1 MNHKNMSM
9 KKTYWKGF
17 DEKNQSPE
25 FVENSNKEFRE
36 DLTVDEFVGSEAVG
50 DFQTGR
56 RDFLKFLGFGVA
68 AATLAS
74 CEAPVIKSIPYV
86 NKPEDITPGVANWYA
101 STFYDGN
108 DYGSVL
114 VKAREGRPIWIK
126 GNKDF
131 GLTRGGVTPR
141 MTASVLDL
149 YNSERLRGPVNAG
162 ADADWSSVDADIQA
176 KLKEVAAKGGK
187 IRLMSNT
194 IISPSTELVI
204 NDFISSLGGEVAEMA
219 APVVAPVEGDSIVA
233 PVIAAVE
240 GESVADMIA
249 APVAANDA
257 DVKHVQYDAVSYSA
271 MRKAN
276 EESFGTA
283 VIPAYDFSRAKAI
296 VSIDADFMANWLM
309 HTKYNV
315 DYAETRKPESGW
327 MSKHFHFE
335 SVLSLTGANSDSRCP
350 IKPSEQGAVAA
361 AILKHVSG
369 KDLGIAVSAEIDA
382 YAAKAADKLKEHK
395 GESLVVAGA
404 NDKGVQV
411 IVNAINNA
419 LNNYG
424 KTIDLDN
431 AVQLKKADDALV
443 EELVNDVVAGKVD
456 ALIMYG
462 VNPVYSLPNGAEF
475 GAALANVGL
484 TVSFSEFADET
495 ASKCTYVCPDHNYLE
510 SWNDFNPQVGQYAI
524 QQPVIRPLFDS
535 RQAQESLLVWAGKA
549 ERGDKESKTYYN
561 YIKEG
566 WEKYGFPNQTEY
578 LTFSEYWNWAVHNG
592 SPAGTSMP
600 AQSVSF
606 NDTTS
611 SAAKSLKS
619 SDAAWE
625 VVAYQK
631 VEIGEGQYTANPWL
645 QELPDAVTKVCWDN
659 YVTMAPADCYDVFEI
674 TGTEKGKWDGLYIE
688 QETPVNM
695 VNVTVGEQVLKL
707 PVYPLPGQARGTI
720 GVALGYGRAEN
731 QEAIGKAAF
740 QIKLDESGEY
750 ELDAD
755 GNKKPIGGNSY
766 KFTSFENGSLKYYAD
781 AEVANANEKYF
792 LACTQTHHTIM
803 GRTSIL
809 RETNIDTIIH
819 GDKDDYNP
827 AHELH
832 IHTKGHGEHVN
843 ATDVSL
849 WEEHPVE
856 FVGHRWGMSVDLTA
870 CNGCGVCI
878 IACHS
883 ENNVSV
889 VGKDEIRRSRDMHW
903 LRMDRYFSS
912 IDDDA
917 RARWEKDKRAEGND
931 WSYANMEVPE
941 DNPSVVFMP
950 MMCHHCNHAPC
961 ETVCP
966 VAATTHSN
974 EGLNMMAY
982 NRCIGTRYCGNNC
995 PYKVRRFNWFNYRDY
1010 RKFKNVNNSQDEM
1023 ARMVLN
1029 PDVTV
1034 RSRGVMEKCSFC
1046 VQRIQEGKLNAK
1058 SEARVVVD
1066 GDVVA
1071 ACADACPSG
1080 AIVFGDWNDEDSLVR
1095 SKTASPRAYQALEEV
1110 GIKPNVW
1117 YQVKVRNVEEAVEV
1131 AHTETADEAH
1141 NEEH

>member
-1 MNHKNMSM
+1 MSM
-9 KKTYWKGF
+9 KKTYWKGL
-17 DEKNQSPE
+17 DEKDQSPE
-25 FVENSNKEFRE
+25 FVQSSNKEFRE
-36 DLTVDEFVGSEAVG
+36 DLSVDEFIGSEAIG

-74 CEAPVIKSIPYV
+74 CETPVIKSIPYV
-86 NKPEDITPGVANWYA
+86 NKPEDVTPGVANWYA

-108 DYGSVL
+108 DYGNVL
-114 VKAREGRPIWIK
+114 VKAREGRPIWVK

-131 GLTRGGVTPR
+131 GLTKGGITPR
-141 MTASVLDL
+141 IGASVLNL
-149 YNSERLRGPVNAG
+149 YNNDRLRGAVSAG
-162 ADADWSSVDADIQA
+162 SSVSWTDADADIKS
-176 KLKEVAAKGGK
+176 KLKSIVDKGGK
-187 IRLMSNT
+187 VRVLSNT
-194 IISPSTELVI
+194 IISPSTNLVI
-204 NDFISSLGGEVAEMA
+204 DDFIGALGGEVTGMVSPTAVSA
-219 APVVAPVEGDSIVA
+219 ASSASVTEAIV
-233 PVIAAVE
+233 PEELAAVLPA
-240 GESVADMIA
+240 SASSADI
-249 APVAANDA
+249 
-257 DVKHVQYDAVSYSA
+257 KHVQYDAVSYSA
-271 MRKAN
+271 IRKAN
-276 EESFGTA
+276 EESFGKA
-283 VIPAYDFSRAKAI
+283 VIPSYDFSRAKAI
-296 VSIDADFMANWLM
+296 VSIDADFIGNWLM
-309 HTKYNV
+309 HSRYNV
-315 DYAETRKPESGW
+315 DYGKTRNPESGW

-335 SVLSLTGANSDSRCP
+335 SVMSLTGANSDSRCP

-361 AILKHVSG
+361 AILKHITGTDSG
-369 KDLGIAVSAEIDA
+369 VAVSAEIDA

-395 GESLVVAGA
+395 GESLVVSGS
-404 NDKGVQV
+404 NNKEIQ
-411 IVNAINNA
+411 ILVNAINFA

-431 AVQLKKADDALV
+431 EVYLKQADDAKV
-443 EELVNDVVAGKVD
+443 EELVNEIIAGDVD
-456 ALIMYG
+456 ALIIYG
-462 VNPVYSLPNGAEF
+462 TNPVYTLPNGAAF
-475 GAALANVGL
+475 GEALMNVEL
-484 TVSFSEFADET
+484 SVSFSEFADET
-495 ASKCTYVCPDHNYLE
+495 ASKCTYICPDHNYLE
-510 SWNDFNPQVGQYAI
+510 SWNDYNPQVGQYAI
-524 QQPVIRPLFDS
+524 QQPIIRPLFDS
-535 RQAQESLLVWAGKA
+535 RQAQESLLVWSGNA

-561 YIKEG
+561 YIRNS
-566 WEKYGFPNQTEY
+566 WETLCFPRQ
-578 LTFSEYWNWAVHNG
+578 SEHLIFEDYWNWTVHNG
-592 SPAGTSMP
+592 SPAEMKIPHTKVSMSVVASAP
-600 AQSVSF
+600 AFQ
-606 NDTTS
+606 
-611 SAAKSLKS
+611 KLIPRS

-625 VVAYQK
+625 VVSYQK
-631 VEIGEGQYTANPWL
+631 GAIGEGQYSANPWL
-645 QELPDAVTKVCWDN
+645 QELPDAITKVCWDN
-659 YVTMAPADCYDVFEI
+659 YVTMAPADCYDLFNI
-674 TGTEKGKWDGLYIE
+674 TGNEKGKWDGLYIE

-707 PVYPLPGQARGTI
+707 PVYPLPGQARGTV

-731 QEAIGKAAF
+731 QEAIGSAAF
-740 QIKLDESGEY
+740 QIKLDQTGDY
-750 ELDAD
+750 DLDSE

-766 KFTSFENGSLKYYAD
+766 KFTSFQNGSIKYYAD
-781 AEVANANEKYF
+781 AEVVDASEKYF

-809 RETNIDTIIH
+809 RETNLESFIN
-819 GDKDDYNP
+819 GNKEDYNP
-827 AHELH
+827 PHELH
-832 IHTKGHGEHVN
+832 VHTKGHGEHVK

-856 FVGHRWGMSVDLTA
+856 FVGHRWGMSIDLTS

-878 IACHS
+878 VACHS

-889 VGKDEIRRSRDMHW
+889 VGKDEIRRARDMHW

-917 RARWEKDKRAEGND
+917 RARWQNDKRAEGND
-931 WSYANMEVPE
+931 WSYANLEVPE

-950 MMCHHCNHAPC
+950 MMCQHCNHAPC

-1010 RKFKNVNNSQDEM
+1010 RKFKHVNNSQDEM

-1058 SEARVVVD
+1058 KESRAVVD
-1066 GDVVA
+1066 GDVVT
-1071 ACADACPSG
+1071 ACADACPGG

-1095 SKTASPRAYQALEEV
+1095 SKTSGDRAYQALEEIGV
-1110 GIKPNVW
+1110 KPNVW
-1117 YQVKVRNVEEAVEV
+1117 YQVKVRNVEESAEV
-1131 AHTETADEAH
+1131 AHADADAGTEGH
-1141 NEEH
+1141 S

>member
-1 MNHKNMSM
+1 M
-9 KKTYWKGF
+9 KKTYWKGL
-17 DEKNQSPE
+17 DEKDQSPE
-25 FVENSNKEFRE
+25 FVQNSNKEFRE
-36 DLTVDEFVGSEAVG
+36 DLSVDEFIGSEAIG

-74 CEAPVIKSIPYV
+74 CETPVIKSIPYV
-86 NKPEDITPGVANWYA
+86 NKPEDVTPGVANWYA

-108 DYGSVL
+108 DYGNIL
-114 VKAREGRPIWIK
+114 VKAREGRPIWVK

-131 GLTRGGVTPR
+131 GLTRGGITPR
-141 MTASVLDL
+141 IGASVLNL
-149 YNSERLRGPVNAG
+149 YNNDRLRGPVTG
-162 ADADWSSVDADIQA
+162 GSSVSWTDADADIKSNLKAIADR
-176 KLKEVAAKGGK
+176 GGK
-187 IRLMSNT
+187 VRILSNT
-194 IISPSTELVI
+194 IISPSTNLVI
-204 NDFISSLGGEVAEMA
+204 NEFIGSLGGEVAEID
-219 APVVAPVEGDSIVA
+219 APVVATVASDPTLIDAIV
-233 PVIAAVE
+233 PEDIAVVLPA
-240 GESVADMIA
+240 SASS
-249 APVAANDA
+249 A

-276 EESFGTA
+276 EESFGKA

-296 VSIDADFMANWLM
+296 VSLDADFMANWLM

-315 DYAETRKPESGW
+315 DYAETRKPETGW

-335 SVLSLTGANSDSRCP
+335 SVMSLTGANADSRCP

-361 AILKHVSG
+361 AILKHVGG
-369 KDLGIAVSAEIDA
+369 KDLGVSISDEINA

-395 GESLVVAGA
+395 GESLVIAGA
-404 NDKGVQV
+404 NDKGIQV
-411 IVNAINNA
+411 IVNAINNE

-424 KTIDLDN
+424 NTFDLDN
-431 AVQLKKADDALV
+431 PINLKKADDAKV
-443 EELVNDVVAGKVD
+443 EELVNDVIEGNVD
-456 ALIMYG
+456 ALIIYG
-462 VNPVYSLPNGAEF
+462 ANPVYTLPNGAKF
-475 GAALANVGL
+475 GEKLAEVEL
-484 TVSFSEFADET
+484 SVSFSEFADET
-495 ASKCTYVCPDHNYLE
+495 ASKCTYICPDHNYLE
-510 SWNDFNPQVGQYAI
+510 SWNDLNPQVGNYAI
-524 QQPVIRPLFDS
+524 QQPVIRPLFNS
-535 RQAQESLLVWAGKA
+535 RQAQESFLVWAGKA
-549 ERGDKESKTYYN
+549 QRGDKESKTYYN
-561 YIKEG
+561 YIQDS
-566 WEKYGFPNQTEY
+566 WRNYGFPMQSEY
-578 LTFSEYWNWAVHNG
+578 ATFDEYWNWSVHNG
-592 SPAGTSMP
+592 SSVATTMP
-600 AQSVSF
+600 SSPLSYA
-606 NDTTS
+606 DTTS
-611 SAAKSLKS
+611 VAASSLIS
-619 SDAAWE
+619 SEAAWE

-631 VEIGEGQYTANPWL
+631 VEIGEGQYSANPWL
-645 QELPDAVTKVCWDN
+645 QELPDAITKVCWDN
-659 YVTMAPADCYDVFEI
+659 FVTMAPADCYDIFNI
-674 TGTEKGKWDGLYIE
+674 TGSEKGKWDGLYIE

-707 PVYPLPGQARGTI
+707 PVYPLPGQARGTV

-731 QEAIGKAAF
+731 QEAIGSAAF
-740 QIKLDESGEY
+740 QIKLDQTGDY
-750 ELDAD
+750 DLDAD
-755 GNKKPIGGNSY
+755 GNKKPIGGNAY
-766 KFTSFENGSLKYYAD
+766 KFTSFENASIKYYAD
-781 AEVANANEKYF
+781 AEVADANEKYF

-809 RETNIDTIIH
+809 RETNLESIITGH
-819 GDKDDYNP
+819 KEDYNP
-827 AHELH
+827 PHELH
-832 IHTKGHGEHVN
+832 VHTKGHGEHVK

-878 IACHS
+878 VACHS

-889 VGKDEIRRSRDMHW
+889 VGKDEIRRARDMHW

-917 RARWEKDKRAEGND
+917 RARWEEDKRAEGND
-931 WSYANMEVPE
+931 WSYANLEVPE

-950 MMCHHCNHAPC
+950 MMCQHCNHAPC

-1010 RKFKNVNNSQDEM
+1010 RKFKHVNNSQDEM

-1058 SEARVVVD
+1058 TESRPVVD
-1066 GDVVA
+1066 GDVVT

-1080 AIVFGDWNDEDSLVR
+1080 AIVFGDWNDEESLVR
-1095 SKTASPRAYQALEEV
+1095 SKTSGDRAYQALEEIGV
-1110 GIKPNVW
+1110 KPNVW
-1117 YQVKVRNVEEAVEV
+1117 YQVKVRNVEEASEV
-1131 AHTETADEAH
+1131 LHAESAT
-1141 NEEH
+1141 EEHS

>member
-1 MNHKNMSM
+1 MNHKKMSM
-9 KKTYWKGF
+9 KKTYWKGL
-17 DEKNQSPE
+17 DEKDQSPE
-25 FVENSNKEFRE
+25 FVQNSNKEFRE
-36 DLTVDEFVGSEAVG
+36 DLSVDEFIGSEAIG

-74 CEAPVIKSIPYV
+74 CETPVIKSIPYV

-108 DYGSVL
+108 DYGNVL
-114 VKAREGRPIWIK
+114 VKAREGRPIWVK

-131 GLTRGGVTPR
+131 GLTRGGITPR
-141 MTASVLDL
+141 IGASVLNL
-149 YNSERLRGPVNAG
+149 YNNDRLRGPVSAG
-162 ADADWSSVDADIQA
+162 SSVSWSDADADIKS
-176 KLKEVAAKGGK
+176 KLRVIANRGGK
-187 IRLMSNT
+187 VRILSNT
-194 IISPSTELVI
+194 IISPSTNLVI
-204 NDFISSLGGEVAEMA
+204 NDFIGSLGGEVAEMGV
-219 APVVAPVEGDSIVA
+219 PVSVPTASDPTVIDSIV
-233 PVIAAVE
+233 PDELAAVTPT
-240 GESVADMIA
+240 STSS
-249 APVAANDA
+249 A

-276 EESFGTA
+276 EESFGKA
-283 VIPAYDFSRAKAI
+283 VIPAYDFSRAKAV

-315 DYAETRKPESGW
+315 DYAETRKPETGW

-335 SVLSLTGANSDSRCP
+335 SVMSLTGANADSRCP

-361 AILKHVSG
+361 AILKHIGG
-369 KDLGIAVSAEIDA
+369 KDLGVSISDEINA

-395 GESLVVAGA
+395 GESLVIAGA
-404 NDKGVQV
+404 NDKGIQV
-411 IVNAINNA
+411 IVNAINNE
-419 LNNYG
+419 LSNYG

-431 AVQLKKADDALV
+431 SIELKKADDAKV
-443 EELVNDVVAGKVD
+443 EELVNDVIAGDVD
-456 ALIMYG
+456 ALIIYG
-462 VNPVYSLPNGAEF
+462 ANPVYTLPNGGAF
-475 GAALANVGL
+475 GEALTNVEL
-484 TVSFSEFADET
+484 SVSFSEFADET
-495 ASKCTYVCPDHNYLE
+495 ASRCTYICPDHNYLE
-510 SWNDFNPQVGQYAI
+510 AWNDHNPQAGHYAI

-535 RQAQESLLVWAGKA
+535 RQAQESLLVWSGNA

-561 YIKEG
+561 YIQDS
-566 WEKYGFPNQTEY
+566 WRKYGFALQSEY
-578 LTFSEYWNWAVHNG
+578 LTFDEYWNWSVHNG
-592 SPAGTSMP
+592 SPTAVTMP
-600 AQSVSF
+600 ATSISYT
-606 NDTTS
+606 DTV
-611 SAAKSLKS
+611 SAAVSSLNS
-619 SDAAWE
+619 SEAAWE
-625 VVAYQK
+625 VIAYQK
-631 VEIGEGQYTANPWL
+631 VEIGEGQYSANPWL
-645 QELPDAVTKVCWDN
+645 QELPDAITKVCWDN
-659 YVTMAPADCYDVFEI
+659 FVTMAPADCYGLFNI
-674 TGTEKGKWDGLYIE
+674 TGNEKGKWDGLYIE

-707 PVYPLPGQARGTI
+707 PVYPLPGQARGTV

-731 QEAIGKAAF
+731 QEAIGSAAF
-740 QIKLDESGEY
+740 QIKLDQTGDY
-750 ELDAD
+750 DLDAE
-755 GNKKPIGGNSY
+755 GNKKPIGGNAY
-766 KFTSFENGSLKYYAD
+766 KFTSFENGSIKYYAD
-781 AEVANANEKYF
+781 AEVADASEKYF

-809 RETNIDTIIH
+809 RETNLESIINGH
-819 GDKDDYNP
+819 KEDYNP
-827 AHELH
+827 PHELH
-832 IHTKGHGEHVN
+832 IHTKGHGEHVK

-856 FVGHRWGMSVDLTA
+856 FVGHRWGMSVDLTS

-878 IACHS
+878 VACHS

-889 VGKDEIRRSRDMHW
+889 VGKDEIRRARDLHW

-917 RARWEKDKRAEGND
+917 RARWEEDKRAEGND
-931 WSYANMEVPE
+931 WSYANLEVPE

-950 MMCHHCNHAPC
+950 MMCQHCNHAPC

-1010 RKFKNVNNSQDEM
+1010 RKFKHVNNSQDEM

-1058 SEARVVVD
+1058 VESRAVAD
-1066 GDVVA
+1066 GDVVT
-1071 ACADACPSG
+1071 ACSDACPNG
-1080 AIVFGDWNDEDSLVR
+1080 AIVFGDWNDEESLVR
-1095 SKTASPRAYQALEEV
+1095 SKTSGDRAYQALEEIGV
-1110 GIKPNVW
+1110 KPNVW
-1117 YQVKVRNVEEAVEV
+1117 YQVKVRNVEEAVEAV
-1131 AHTETADEAH
+1131 HAEGAT
-1141 NEEH
+1141 EEHS

>member
-1 MNHKNMSM
+1 MSM
-9 KKTYWKGF
+9 KKTYWKGL
-17 DEKNQSPE
+17 DEKDQSPE
-25 FVENSNKEFRE
+25 FVQNSNKEFRE
-36 DLTVDEFVGSEAVG
+36 DLSVDEFIGSEAIG

-74 CEAPVIKSIPYV
+74 CETPVIKSIPYV

-108 DYGSVL
+108 DYGNVL
-114 VKAREGRPIWIK
+114 VKAREGRPIWVK

-131 GLTRGGVTPR
+131 GLTRGGITPR
-141 MTASVLDL
+141 IGASVLNL
-149 YNSERLRGPVNAG
+149 YNNDRLRGPVSVG
-162 ADADWSSVDADIQA
+162 SSVSWSDADADIQS
-176 KLKEVAAKGGK
+176 KLKVIANRGGK
-187 IRLMSNT
+187 VRILSNT
-194 IISPSTELVI
+194 IISPSTNLVI
-204 NDFISSLGGEVAEMA
+204 NDFIGSLGGEVAEMGVPGA
-219 APVVAPVEGDSIVA
+219 APAASDPTVIDSIV
-233 PVIAAVE
+233 PDELAAVIPT
-240 GESVADMIA
+240 SKSS
-249 APVAANDA
+249 A

-276 EESFGTA
+276 EESFGKA
-283 VIPAYDFSRAKAI
+283 VIPAYNFSRAKAV

-315 DYAETRKPESGW
+315 DYAETRKPETGW

-335 SVLSLTGANSDSRCP
+335 SVMSLSGANADSRCP

-361 AILKHVSG
+361 AILKHIGG
-369 KDLGIAVSAEIDA
+369 KDLGVSISDEINA

-395 GESLVVAGA
+395 GESLVIAGA
-404 NDKGVQV
+404 NDKGIQV
-411 IVNAINNA
+411 IVNAINNE

-431 AVQLKKADDALV
+431 SIELKKADDAKV
-443 EELVNDVVAGKVD
+443 EELVNDVIAGDVD
-456 ALIMYG
+456 ALIIYG
-462 VNPVYSLPNGAEF
+462 ANPVYTLPNGGEF
-475 GAALANVGL
+475 GEALTSVEL
-484 TVSFSEFADET
+484 SVSFSEFADET
-495 ASKCTYVCPDHNYLE
+495 ASRCTYICPDHNYLE
-510 SWNDFNPQVGQYAI
+510 AWNDHNPQAGHYAI

-535 RQAQESLLVWAGKA
+535 RQAQESLLVWSGNA

-561 YIKEG
+561 YIQDS
-566 WEKYGFPNQTEY
+566 WRKYGFALQSEY
-578 LTFSEYWNWAVHNG
+578 LTFDEYWNWSVHNG
-592 SPAGTSMP
+592 SPTAVAMP
-600 AQSVSF
+600 ATSISYTDTLPAAVS
-606 NDTTS
+606 
-611 SAAKSLKS
+611 SLNS
-619 SDAAWE
+619 SDAGWE

-631 VEIGEGQYTANPWL
+631 VEIGEGQYSANPWL
-645 QELPDAVTKVCWDN
+645 QELPDAITKVCWDN
-659 YVTMAPADCYDVFEI
+659 FVTMAPADCYDLFNI
-674 TGTEKGKWDGLYIE
+674 TGNEKGKWDGLYIE

-707 PVYPLPGQARGTI
+707 PVYPLPGQARGTV

-731 QEAIGKAAF
+731 QEAIGSAAF
-740 QIKLDESGEY
+740 QIKLDQTGDY
-750 ELDAD
+750 DLDAE
-755 GNKKPIGGNSY
+755 GNKKPIGGNAY
-766 KFTSFENGSLKYYAD
+766 KFTSFENGSIKYYAD
-781 AEVANANEKYF
+781 AEVADASEKYF

-809 RETNIDTIIH
+809 RETNLESIINGH
-819 GDKDDYNP
+819 KEDYNP
-827 AHELH
+827 PHELH
-832 IHTKGHGEHVN
+832 IHTKGHGEHVK

-856 FVGHRWGMSVDLTA
+856 FVGHRWGMSVDLTS

-878 IACHS
+878 VACHS

-889 VGKDEIRRSRDMHW
+889 VGKDEIRRARDLHW

-917 RARWEKDKRAEGND
+917 RARWEEDKRAEGND
-931 WSYANMEVPE
+931 WSYANLEVPE

-950 MMCHHCNHAPC
+950 MMCQHCNHAPC

-1010 RKFKNVNNSQDEM
+1010 RKFKHVNNSQDEM

-1058 SEARVVVD
+1058 TESRPVVD
-1066 GDVVA
+1066 GDVVT

-1080 AIVFGDWNDEDSLVR
+1080 AIVFGDWNDEESLVR
-1095 SKTASPRAYQALEEV
+1095 SKTSGDRAYQALEEIGV
-1110 GIKPNVW
+1110 KPNVW
-1117 YQVKVRNVEEAVEV
+1117 YQVKVRNVEEAVEAV
-1131 AHTETADEAH
+1131 HAEGAT
-1141 NEEH
+1141 EEHS

>member
-1 MNHKNMSM
+1 MSM
-9 KKTYWKGF
+9 KKTYWKGL
-17 DEKNQSPE
+17 DEKDQSPE
-25 FVENSNKEFRE
+25 FVQNSNKEFRE
-36 DLTVDEFVGSEAVG
+36 DLSVDEFIGSEAIG

-74 CEAPVIKSIPYV
+74 CETPVIKSIPYV
-86 NKPEDITPGVANWYA
+86 NKPEDVTPGVANWYA

-108 DYGSVL
+108 DYGNIL
-114 VKAREGRPIWIK
+114 VKAREGRPIWVK

-131 GLTRGGVTPR
+131 GLTRGGITPR
-141 MTASVLDL
+141 IGASVLNL
-149 YNSERLRGPVNAG
+149 YNNDRLRGPVTG
-162 ADADWSSVDADIQA
+162 GSSVSWTDADADIKSNLKAIADR
-176 KLKEVAAKGGK
+176 GGK
-187 IRLMSNT
+187 VRILSNT
-194 IISPSTELVI
+194 IISPSTNLVI
-204 NDFISSLGGEVAEMA
+204 NEFIGSLGGEVAEID
-219 APVVAPVEGDSIVA
+219 APVVATVASDPTLIDAIV
-233 PVIAAVE
+233 PEDIAVVLPA
-240 GESVADMIA
+240 SASS
-249 APVAANDA
+249 A

-276 EESFGTA
+276 EESFGKA

-296 VSIDADFMANWLM
+296 VSLDADFMANWLM

-315 DYAETRKPESGW
+315 DYAETRKPETGW

-335 SVLSLTGANSDSRCP
+335 SVMSLTGANADSRCP

-361 AILKHVSG
+361 AILKHVGG
-369 KDLGIAVSAEIDA
+369 KDLGVSISDEINA

-395 GESLVVAGA
+395 GESLVIAGA
-404 NDKGVQV
+404 NDKGIQV
-411 IVNAINNA
+411 IVNAINNE

-431 AVQLKKADDALV
+431 PINLKKADDAKV
-443 EELVNDVVAGKVD
+443 EELVNDVIEGNVD
-456 ALIMYG
+456 ALIIYG
-462 VNPVYSLPNGAEF
+462 ANPVYTLPNGAKF
-475 GAALANVGL
+475 GEKLAEVEL
-484 TVSFSEFADET
+484 SVSFSEFADET
-495 ASKCTYVCPDHNYLE
+495 ASKCTYICPDHNYLE
-510 SWNDFNPQVGQYAI
+510 SWNDLNPQVGNYAI
-524 QQPVIRPLFDS
+524 QQPVIRPLFNS
-535 RQAQESLLVWAGKA
+535 RQAQESFLVWAGKA
-549 ERGDKESKTYYN
+549 QRGDKESKTYYN
-561 YIKEG
+561 YIQDS
-566 WEKYGFPNQTEY
+566 WRNYGFPMQSEY
-578 LTFSEYWNWAVHNG
+578 ATFDEYWNWSVHNG
-592 SPAGTSMP
+592 SSVATTMP
-600 AQSVSF
+600 SSPLSYA
-606 NDTTS
+606 DTTS
-611 SAAKSLKS
+611 VAASSLIS
-619 SDAAWE
+619 SEAAWE

-631 VEIGEGQYTANPWL
+631 VEIGEGQYSANPWL
-645 QELPDAVTKVCWDN
+645 QELPDAITKVCWDN
-659 YVTMAPADCYDVFEI
+659 FVTMAPADCYDIFNI
-674 TGTEKGKWDGLYIE
+674 TGSEKGKWDGLYIE

-707 PVYPLPGQARGTI
+707 PVYPLPGQARGTV

-731 QEAIGKAAF
+731 QEAIGSAAF
-740 QIKLDESGEY
+740 QIKLDQTGDY
-750 ELDAD
+750 DLDAD
-755 GNKKPIGGNSY
+755 GNKKPIGGNAY
-766 KFTSFENGSLKYYAD
+766 KFTSFENASIKYYAD
-781 AEVANANEKYF
+781 AEVADANEKYF

-809 RETNIDTIIH
+809 RETNLESIITGH
-819 GDKDDYNP
+819 KEDYNP
-827 AHELH
+827 PHELH
-832 IHTKGHGEHVN
+832 VHTKGHGEHVK

-878 IACHS
+878 VACHS

-889 VGKDEIRRSRDMHW
+889 VGKDEIRRARDMHW

-917 RARWEKDKRAEGND
+917 RARWEEDKRAEGND
-931 WSYANMEVPE
+931 WSYANLEVPE

-950 MMCHHCNHAPC
+950 MMCQHCNHAPC

-1010 RKFKNVNNSQDEM
+1010 RKFKHVNNSQDEM

-1058 SEARVVVD
+1058 TESRPVVD
-1066 GDVVA
+1066 GDVVT

-1080 AIVFGDWNDEDSLVR
+1080 AIVFGDWNDEESLVR
-1095 SKTASPRAYQALEEV
+1095 SKTSGDRAYQALEEIGV
-1110 GIKPNVW
+1110 KPNVW
-1117 YQVKVRNVEEAVEV
+1117 YQVKVRNVEEASEV
-1131 AHTETADEAH
+1131 LHAESAT
-1141 NEEH
+1141 EEHS

>member
-1 MNHKNMSM
+1 MSM
-9 KKTYWKGF
+9 KKTYWKGL
-17 DEKNQSPE
+17 DEKDQSPE
-25 FVENSNKEFRE
+25 FVQNSNKEFRE
-36 DLTVDEFVGSEAVG
+36 DLSVDEFIGSEAIG

-74 CEAPVIKSIPYV
+74 CETPVIKSIPYV

-108 DYGSVL
+108 DYGNVL
-114 VKAREGRPIWIK
+114 VKAREGRPIWVK

-131 GLTRGGVTPR
+131 GLTRGGITPR
-141 MTASVLDL
+141 IGASVLNL
-149 YNSERLRGPVNAG
+149 YNNDRLRGPVSVG
-162 ADADWSSVDADIQA
+162 SSVSWSDADADIQS
-176 KLKEVAAKGGK
+176 KLKVIANRGGK
-187 IRLMSNT
+187 VRILSNT
-194 IISPSTELVI
+194 IISPSTNLVI
-204 NDFISSLGGEVAEMA
+204 NDFIGSLGGEVAEMGVPGA
-219 APVVAPVEGDSIVA
+219 APAASDPTVIDSIV
-233 PVIAAVE
+233 PDELAAVIPT
-240 GESVADMIA
+240 STSS
-249 APVAANDA
+249 A

-276 EESFGTA
+276 EESFGKA
-283 VIPAYDFSRAKAI
+283 VIPAYNFSRAKAV

-315 DYAETRKPESGW
+315 DYAETRKPETGW

-335 SVLSLTGANSDSRCP
+335 SVMSLSGANADSRCP

-361 AILKHVSG
+361 AILKHIGG
-369 KDLGIAVSAEIDA
+369 KDLGVSISDEINA

-395 GESLVVAGA
+395 GESLVIAGA
-404 NDKGVQV
+404 NDKGIQV
-411 IVNAINNA
+411 IVNAINNE

-431 AVQLKKADDALV
+431 SIELKKADDAKV
-443 EELVNDVVAGKVD
+443 EELVNDVIAGDVD
-456 ALIMYG
+456 ALIIYG
-462 VNPVYSLPNGAEF
+462 ANPVYTLPNGGEF
-475 GAALANVGL
+475 GEALTSVEL
-484 TVSFSEFADET
+484 SVSFSEFADET
-495 ASKCTYVCPDHNYLE
+495 ASRCTYICPDHNYLE
-510 SWNDFNPQVGQYAI
+510 AWNDHNPQAGHYAI

-535 RQAQESLLVWAGKA
+535 RQAQESLLVWSGNA

-561 YIKEG
+561 YIQDS
-566 WEKYGFPNQTEY
+566 WRKYGFALQSEY
-578 LTFSEYWNWAVHNG
+578 LTFDEYWNWSVHNG
-592 SPAGTSMP
+592 SPTAVAMP
-600 AQSVSF
+600 ATSISYTDTLPAAVS
-606 NDTTS
+606 
-611 SAAKSLKS
+611 SLNS
-619 SDAAWE
+619 SDAGWE

-631 VEIGEGQYTANPWL
+631 VEIGEGQYSANPWL
-645 QELPDAVTKVCWDN
+645 QELPDAITKVCWDN
-659 YVTMAPADCYDVFEI
+659 FVTMAPADCYDLFNI
-674 TGTEKGKWDGLYIE
+674 TGNEKGKWDGLYIE

-707 PVYPLPGQARGTI
+707 PVYPLPGQARGTV

-731 QEAIGKAAF
+731 QEAIGSAAF
-740 QIKLDESGEY
+740 QIKLDQTGDY
-750 ELDAD
+750 DLDAE
-755 GNKKPIGGNSY
+755 GNKKPIGGNAY
-766 KFTSFENGSLKYYAD
+766 KFTSFENGSIKYYAD
-781 AEVANANEKYF
+781 AEVADASEKYF

-809 RETNIDTIIH
+809 RETNLESIINGH
-819 GDKDDYNP
+819 KEDYNP
-827 AHELH
+827 PHELH
-832 IHTKGHGEHVN
+832 IHTKGHGEHVK

-856 FVGHRWGMSVDLTA
+856 FVGHRWGMSVDLTS

-878 IACHS
+878 VACHS

-889 VGKDEIRRSRDMHW
+889 VGKDEIRRARDLHW

-917 RARWEKDKRAEGND
+917 RARWEEDKRAEGND
-931 WSYANMEVPE
+931 WSYANLEVPE

-950 MMCHHCNHAPC
+950 MMCQHCNHAPC

-1010 RKFKNVNNSQDEM
+1010 RKFKHVNNSQDEM

-1058 SEARVVVD
+1058 TESRPVVD
-1066 GDVVA
+1066 GDVVT

-1080 AIVFGDWNDEDSLVR
+1080 AIVFGDWNDEESLVR
-1095 SKTASPRAYQALEEV
+1095 SKTSGDRAYQALEEIGV
-1110 GIKPNVW
+1110 KPNVW
-1117 YQVKVRNVEEAVEV
+1117 YQVKVRNVEEAVEAV
-1131 AHTETADEAH
+1131 HAEGAT
-1141 NEEH
+1141 EEHS

>member
-1 MNHKNMSM
+1 MSM
-9 KKTYWKGF
+9 KKTYWKGL
-17 DEKNQSPE
+17 DEKDQSPE
-25 FVENSNKEFRE
+25 FVQNSNKEFRE
-36 DLTVDEFVGSEAVG
+36 DLSVDEFIGSEAIG

-74 CEAPVIKSIPYV
+74 CETPVIKSIPYV
-86 NKPEDITPGVANWYA
+86 NKPEEITPGVANWYA

-108 DYGSVL
+108 DYGNVL
-114 VKAREGRPIWIK
+114 VKAREGRPIWVK

-131 GLTRGGVTPR
+131 GLTRGGITPR
-141 MTASVLDL
+141 IGSSVLNL
-149 YNSERLRGPVNAG
+149 YNNDRLRGPVSAG
-162 ADADWSSVDADIQA
+162 SSVSWTDADADIKA
-176 KLKEVAAKGGK
+176 KLKAVADRGGK
-187 IRLMSNT
+187 VRILSNT
-194 IISPSTELVI
+194 IISPSTNLVI
-204 NDFISSLGGEVAEMA
+204 NDFIGSLGGAVSEMG
-219 APVVAPVEGDSIVA
+219 APVVSDSVDSIVT
-233 PVIAAVE
+233 PIISDVTGQDV
-240 GESVADMIA
+240 ESVS
-249 APVAANDA
+249 ANYA
-257 DVKHVQYDAVSYSA
+257 DVKHIQYDAVSYSA

-276 EESFGTA
+276 QESFGKA
-283 VIPAYDFSRAKAI
+283 VIPAYDFSRAKAV

-315 DYAETRKPESGW
+315 DYAETRNPEKRADGDQW

-335 SVLSLTGANSDSRCP
+335 SVMSLTGANADSRCP
-350 IKPSEQGAVAA
+350 IKPSEQSAVAA
-361 AILKHVSG
+361 AILKHIGG
-369 KDLGIAVSAEIDA
+369 KDLGIAVSDEIDA
-382 YAAKAADKLKEHK
+382 YAANAADKLKEHK

-404 NDKGVQV
+404 NDKGIQV
-411 IVNAINNA
+411 IVNAINNT

-431 AVQLKKADDALV
+431 EIYLKQADDALV
-443 EELVNDVVAGKVD
+443 EELVNDVIAGDVG
-456 ALIMYG
+456 ALLIYG
-462 VNPVYSLPNGAEF
+462 ANPVYTLPNGTEF
-475 GAALANVGL
+475 GEALANENML
-484 TVSFSEFADET
+484 SVSFSEFADET
-495 ASKCTYVCPDHNYLE
+495 ASKCTYICPDHNYLE
-510 SWNDFNPQVGQYAI
+510 SWNDYKPQVGQYAI

-535 RQAQESLLVWAGKA
+535 RQTQESLLVWSGNA

-561 YIKEG
+561 YIQDT
-566 WEKYGFPNQTEY
+566 WRAYGFPMQSEY
-578 LTFSEYWNWAVHNG
+578 LTFTEYWNWSVHNG
-592 SPAGTSMP
+592 SSTAAAPMP
-600 AQSVSF
+600 STPVSF
-606 NDTTS
+606 TDTAS
-611 SAAKSLKS
+611 EVASSLKS

-631 VEIGEGQYTANPWL
+631 VEIGEGQYSANPWL
-645 QELPDAVTKVCWDN
+645 QELPDAITKVCWDN
-659 YVTMAPADCYDVFEI
+659 YVTMAPADCYDLFNI
-674 TGTEKGKWDGLYIE
+674 TGSEKGKWDGLYIE

-695 VNVTVGEQVLKL
+695 VNVAVGEQVLKL
-707 PVYPLPGQARGTI
+707 PVYPLPGQARGTV

-731 QEAIGKAAF
+731 QEAIGSAAF
-740 QIKLDESGEY
+740 QIKLDQTGDY
-750 ELDAD
+750 DLDAD
-755 GNKKPIGGNSY
+755 GNKKPIGGNAY
-766 KFTSFENGSLKYYAD
+766 KFTSFENDSIKYFAD
-781 AEVANANEKYF
+781 AEVADANEKYF

-809 RETNIDTIIH
+809 RETNLESIINGH
-819 GDKDDYNP
+819 KEDYNP
-827 AHELH
+827 PHELH
-832 IHTKGHGEHVN
+832 VHTKGHGDHVK
-843 ATDVSL
+843 ATDISL

-878 IACHS
+878 VACHS
-883 ENNVSV
+883 ENNVPV
-889 VGKDEIRRSRDMHW
+889 VGKDEIRRARDLHW

-917 RARWEKDKRAEGND
+917 RSRWEKNKREEGND
-931 WSYANMEVPE
+931 WSYANLEVPE

-950 MMCHHCNHAPC
+950 MMCQHCNHAPC

-1010 RKFKNVNNSQDEM
+1010 RKFKHVNNSQDEM

-1058 SEARVVVD
+1058 KESRAVVD
-1066 GDVVA
+1066 GDVVT
-1071 ACADACPSG
+1071 ACADACPNG
-1080 AIVFGDWNDEDSLVR
+1080 AIVFGDWNDEESLVR
-1095 SKTASPRAYQALEEV
+1095 SKTSGDRAYQALEEIGV
-1110 GIKPNVW
+1110 KPNVW
-1117 YQVKVRNVEEAVEV
+1117 YQVKVRNTEEAAEA
-1131 AHTETADEAH
+1131 AHAEAAT
-1141 NEEH
+1141 EEHS

>member
-9 KKTYWKGF
+9 KKTYWKGL
-17 DEKNQSPE
+17 DEKDQSPE
-25 FVENSNKEFRE
+25 FVQNSNKEFRE
-36 DLTVDEFVGSEAVG
+36 DLSVDEFIGSEAIG

-74 CEAPVIKSIPYV
+74 CETPVIKSIPYV
-86 NKPEDITPGVANWYA
+86 NKPEDVTPGVANWYA

-108 DYGSVL
+108 DYGNIL
-114 VKAREGRPIWIK
+114 VKAREGRPIWVK

-131 GLTRGGVTPR
+131 GLTRGGITPR
-141 MTASVLDL
+141 IGASVLNL
-149 YNSERLRGPVNAG
+149 YNNDRLRGPVTG
-162 ADADWSSVDADIQA
+162 GSSVSWTDADADIKSNLKAIADR
-176 KLKEVAAKGGK
+176 GGK
-187 IRLMSNT
+187 VRILSNT
-194 IISPSTELVI
+194 IISPSTNLVI
-204 NDFISSLGGEVAEMA
+204 NEFIGSLGGEVAEID
-219 APVVAPVEGDSIVA
+219 APVVATVASDPTLIDAIV
-233 PVIAAVE
+233 PEDIAVVLPA
-240 GESVADMIA
+240 SASS
-249 APVAANDA
+249 A

-276 EESFGTA
+276 EESFGKA

-296 VSIDADFMANWLM
+296 VSLDADFMANWLM

-315 DYAETRKPESGW
+315 DYAETRKPETGW

-335 SVLSLTGANSDSRCP
+335 SVMSLTGANADSRCP

-361 AILKHVSG
+361 AILKHVGG
-369 KDLGIAVSAEIDA
+369 KDLGVSISDEINA

-395 GESLVVAGA
+395 GESLVIAGA
-404 NDKGVQV
+404 NDKGIQV
-411 IVNAINNA
+411 IVNAINNE

-431 AVQLKKADDALV
+431 PINLKKADDAKV
-443 EELVNDVVAGKVD
+443 EELVNDVIEGNVD
-456 ALIMYG
+456 ALIIYG
-462 VNPVYSLPNGAEF
+462 ANPVYTLPNGAKF
-475 GAALANVGL
+475 GEKLAEVEL
-484 TVSFSEFADET
+484 SVSFSEFADET
-495 ASKCTYVCPDHNYLE
+495 ASKCTYICPDHNYLE
-510 SWNDFNPQVGQYAI
+510 SWNDLNPQVGNYAI
-524 QQPVIRPLFDS
+524 QQPVIRPLFNS
-535 RQAQESLLVWAGKA
+535 RQAQESFLVWAGKA
-549 ERGDKESKTYYN
+549 QRGDKESKTYYN
-561 YIKEG
+561 YIQDS
-566 WEKYGFPNQTEY
+566 WRNYGFPMQSEY
-578 LTFSEYWNWAVHNG
+578 ATFDEYWNWSVHNG
-592 SPAGTSMP
+592 SSVATTMP
-600 AQSVSF
+600 SSPLSYA
-606 NDTTS
+606 DTTS
-611 SAAKSLKS
+611 VAASSLIS
-619 SDAAWE
+619 SEAAWE

-631 VEIGEGQYTANPWL
+631 VEIGEGQYSANPWL
-645 QELPDAVTKVCWDN
+645 QELPDAITKVCWDN
-659 YVTMAPADCYDVFEI
+659 FVTMAPADCYDIFNI
-674 TGTEKGKWDGLYIE
+674 TGSEKGKWDGLYIE

-707 PVYPLPGQARGTI
+707 PVYPLPGQARGTV

-731 QEAIGKAAF
+731 QEAIGSAAF
-740 QIKLDESGEY
+740 QIKLDQTGDY
-750 ELDAD
+750 DLDAD
-755 GNKKPIGGNSY
+755 GNKKPIGGNAY
-766 KFTSFENGSLKYYAD
+766 KFTSFENASIKYYAD
-781 AEVANANEKYF
+781 AEVADANEKYF

-809 RETNIDTIIH
+809 RETNLESIITGH
-819 GDKDDYNP
+819 KEDYNP
-827 AHELH
+827 PHELH
-832 IHTKGHGEHVN
+832 VHTKGHGEHVK

-878 IACHS
+878 VACHS

-889 VGKDEIRRSRDMHW
+889 VGKDEIRRARDMHW

-917 RARWEKDKRAEGND
+917 RARWEEDKRAEGND
-931 WSYANMEVPE
+931 WSYANLEVPE

-950 MMCHHCNHAPC
+950 MMCQHCNHAPC

-1010 RKFKNVNNSQDEM
+1010 RKFKHVNNSQDEM

-1058 SEARVVVD
+1058 TESRPVVD
-1066 GDVVA
+1066 GDVVT

-1080 AIVFGDWNDEDSLVR
+1080 AIVFGDWNDEESLVR
-1095 SKTASPRAYQALEEV
+1095 SKTSGDRAYQALEEIGV
-1110 GIKPNVW
+1110 KPNVW
-1117 YQVKVRNVEEAVEV
+1117 YQVKVRNVEEASEV
-1131 AHTETADEAH
+1131 LHAESAT
-1141 NEEH
+1141 EEHS